1 MKKIFLAF
9 LFCLISVHVFAQVS
23 EADKINNEY
32 YGLKW
37 GCSVKDLKAKYPE
50 AILMEQMIME
60 MNYII

>member
-32 YGLKW
+32 YRF
-37 GCSVKDLKAKYPE
+37 
-50 AILMEQMIME
+50 E
-60 MNYII
+60 MGMQCKRFESKIS